1 MFESLKQRF
10 KSIPVG
16 DLGNMATLLVV
27 VGITI
32 AISAL
37 ILTTI
42 GDSDTIPDGSV
53 ANETVASGIDAVGVF
68 GDWLEIIAIVIV
80 AVVVLA
86 LIKYL

>member
-1 MFESLKQRF
+1 MKFLKRKLKSLD
-10 KSIPVG
+10 VG
-16 DLGNMATLLVV
+16 SLGGFATLLVV

-32 AISAL
+32 AIAAL

-42 GDSDTIPDGSV
+42 GDSDTIPQGSV
-53 ANETVASGIDAVGVF
+53 ANETIESGLDSIGVF